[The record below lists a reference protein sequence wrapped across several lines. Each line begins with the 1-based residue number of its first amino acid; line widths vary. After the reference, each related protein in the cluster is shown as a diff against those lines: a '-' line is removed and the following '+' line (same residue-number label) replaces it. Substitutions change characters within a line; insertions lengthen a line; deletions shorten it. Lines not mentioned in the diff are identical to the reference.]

1 MKFSTELLHG
11 TSPEKITG
19 STTQPIYQTLA
30 YYQETAEDMEKIFA
44 GRKPGFV
51 YTRVNNPTIANF
63 ERRMAALERGIGA
76 VAFSSGMSAISM
88 AIMNIIEVGDEIVSN
103 SGLFGGTSAFFNEL
117 KSFGVN
123 IKYVVENRIDNFA
136 ELISEKTKLI
146 YVETIGNPKLDVAD
160 IKSLAELAHSKSL
173 PLFVDN
179 TVTTPY
185 LIKPLDFG
193 ADVVIH
199 STSKMIN
206 GGGNSIGGIVIC
218 GKNFKWNPVKFQKLN
233 NFAKFGNMSYIVRL
247 RSNMLMNFGGC
258 AAPFN
263 VFLTGIGLDTL
274 GLRMQRSCDN
284 ALKLA
289 KFLSEQKDILVN
301 YPGLENNSYHLLAKT
316 QFNNKFGTMFTIRLG
331 SKENAFKFINSL
343 KFALNV
349 SNIGDAR
356 TLVIHPASTI
366 YFHAN
371 EAEKINAGVTDDLV
385 RVNVGL
391 ENIADLT
398 SDFEQALQNRI
409 SY

>member
-11 TSPEKITG
+11 TSPDKLTG
-19 STTQPIYQTLA
+19 STTQPIYQTSA
-30 YYQETAEDMEKIFA
+30 YFQETAEDMEKIFV

-63 ERRMAALERGIGA
+63 ERRIAALEHGIGA

-88 AIMNIIEVGDEIVSN
+88 AIMNIVESGDEIVAN
-103 SGLFGGTSAFFNEL
+103 SGLFGGTSAFFNEI
-117 KSFGVN
+117 KNFGVN
-123 IKYVVENRIDNFA
+123 VKYVIENKIDNFV
-136 ELISEKTKLI
+136 ELLSENTKLI

-160 IKSLAELAHSKSL
+160 IKSLAELAHSKNL

-185 LIKPLDFG
+185 LIRPLDLG

-218 GKNFKWNPVKFQKLN
+218 GKNFKWNPEKFPKLAD
-233 NFAKFGNMSYIVRL
+233 FAKFGNLSYILRL
-247 RSNMLMNFGGC
+247 RNIMLMNFGGC

-263 VFLTGIGLDTL
+263 VFLTGVGLDTL
-274 GLRMQRSCDN
+274 ELRMQRSCDN
-284 ALKLA
+284 AISLA
-289 KFLSEQKDILVN
+289 KFLSGQKNIQVN
-301 YPGLENNSYHLLAKT
+301 YPGLKNNFYHELAKN
-316 QFNNKFGTMFTIRLG
+316 QFNNKFGTMLTIRLE

-366 YFHAN
+366 YLHAN
-371 EAEKINAGVTDDLV
+371 ESEKINAGVTDDLV
-385 RVNVGL
+385 RISVGL
-391 ENIADLT
+391 EDISDLI
-398 SDFEQALQNRI
+398 SDFEQAI
-409 SY
+409 TG

>member
-1 MKFSTELLHG
+1 MKFATELLHG
-11 TSPEKITG
+11 TTPDKSTG
-19 STTQPIYQTLA
+19 STTSPIYQTSA
-30 YYQETAEDMEKIFA
+30 YYQESAEDMEKIFA

-63 ERRMAALERGIGA
+63 ERRMAALEHGIGA

-88 AIMNIIEVGDEIVSN
+88 AIMNIVELGDEIVSS

-117 KSFGVN
+117 KNLGINV
-123 IKYVVENRIDNFA
+123 KYVSENFPKNFA
-136 ELISEKTKLI
+136 NLITDKTKLI

-160 IKSLAELAHSKSL
+160 IKSLAELAHSKNL

-185 LIKPLDFG
+185 LIRPLDFG

-218 GKNFKWNPVKFQKLN
+218 GKNFKWNREKFPKFAD
-233 NFAKFGNMSYIVRL
+233 FAKFGNMSYIVRL
-247 RSNMLMNFGGC
+247 RNIMLMNFGGC

-263 VFLTGIGLDTL
+263 VFLTEIGLDTL
-274 GLRMQRSCDN
+274 ELRMQRSCDN
-284 ALKLA
+284 AFKLA
-289 KFLSEQKDILVN
+289 KFLSEQKNIQVN
-301 YPGLENNSYHLLAKT
+301 YPGLEANFYHRLAKT
-316 QFNNKFGTMFTIRLG
+316 QFNDKFGTMFTLRLK
-331 SKENAFKFINSL
+331 SKENTFKFINSL
-343 KFALNV
+343 KLALNV

-366 YFHAN
+366 YLHSPKD
-371 EAEKINAGVTDDLV
+371 EKQISGITDDLI

-391 ENIADLT
+391 EDIEDLIADF
-398 SDFEQALQNRI
+398 SFALSQF
-409 SY
+409 

>member
-11 TSPEKITG
+11 TAPDKLTG
-19 STTQPIYQTLA
+19 STTQPIYQTSA
-30 YYQETAEDMEKIFA
+30 YFQETAEDMEKIFV

-63 ERRMAALERGIGA
+63 ERRIAALEHGIGA

-88 AIMNIIEVGDEIVSN
+88 AIMNIVESGDEIVAN
-103 SGLFGGTSAFFNEL
+103 SGLFGGTSAFFNEI
-117 KSFGVN
+117 KNFGVN
-123 IKYVVENRIDNFA
+123 VKYVIENKIDNFV
-136 ELISEKTKLI
+136 ELLSENTKLI

-160 IKSLAELAHSKSL
+160 IKSLAELAHSKNL

-185 LIKPLDFG
+185 LIRPLDFG

-218 GKNFKWNPVKFQKLN
+218 GRNFKWNPAKFPKLAD
-233 NFAKFGNMSYIVRL
+233 FAKFENLSYILRL
-247 RSNMLMNFGGC
+247 RNIMLMNFGGC

-274 GLRMQRSCDN
+274 ELRMQRSCDN

-289 KFLSEQKDILVN
+289 KFLSEQKNIQVN
-301 YPGLENNSYHLLAKT
+301 YPGLENNFYHELAKK
-316 QFNNKFGTMFTIRLG
+316 QFNNNFGTMLTIRLE

-366 YFHAN
+366 YFRAN
-371 EAEKINAGVTDDLV
+371 ESEKINAGVTDDLV
-385 RVNVGL
+385 RISVGL
-391 ENIADLT
+391 EDISDLI
-398 SDFEQALQNRI
+398 SDFEQAI
-409 SY
+409 TG

>member
-11 TSPEKITG
+11 TSPDKLTG
-19 STTQPIYQTLA
+19 STTQPIYQTSA
-30 YYQETAEDMEKIFA
+30 YYQEKAEDMEKIFA

-63 ERRMAALERGIGA
+63 ERRMAALEHGIGA

-88 AIMNIIEVGDEIVSN
+88 AIMNIVESGDEIVSS
-103 SGLFGGTSAFFNEL
+103 SGLFGGTSAFFNEI

-123 IKYVVENRIDNFA
+123 VKYVLENHVDNF
-136 ELISEKTKLI
+136 EKLISEKTKLI
-146 YVETIGNPKLDVAD
+146 YVETIGNPKLNVAD
-160 IKSLAELAHSKSL
+160 IKSLADLAHSKNL

-185 LIKPLDFG
+185 LIRPLDFG

-206 GGGNSIGGIVIC
+206 GGGNSIGGIVVC
-218 GKNFKWNPVKFQKLN
+218 GKNFKWNPAKFPKLTD
-233 NFAKFGNMSYIVRL
+233 FAKFGNMSYIVRL
-247 RSNMLMNFGGC
+247 RGNMLMNFGGC

-263 VFLTGIGLDTL
+263 IFLTGIGLDTL
-274 GLRMQRSCDN
+274 ELRMQRSCDN

-289 KFLSEQKDILVN
+289 KFLSEQKNIQVN
-301 YPGLENNSYHLLAKT
+301 YPGLENNFYHELAKN
-316 QFNNKFGTMFTIRLG
+316 QFNNNFGTMFTLRLG
-331 SKENAFKFINSL
+331 NKENAFKFINSL
-343 KFALNV
+343 KLALNV

-366 YFHAN
+366 YFHAS
-371 EAEKINAGVTDDLV
+371 EAEKVNAGVTDDLV
-385 RVNVGL
+385 RVSVGL
-391 ENIADLT
+391 EDISDLI
-398 SDFEQALQNRI
+398 SDFEQALQK
-409 SY
+409 